1 MIRAPVVFVGG
12 HVDHGKTTLL
22 DYLRG
27 STIAKKEAGK
37 ITQHIGATE
46 ISLDL
51 IKEQAGELLKKYG
64 FDLKI
69 PGLLF
74 IDTPGHEAFSTLR
87 QRGASIAN
95 IGVLVIDI
103 LQGIQ
108 PQTIEVL
115 NYLKKNKTPFVV
127 ALTKIDK
134 IKGYNKNLSLT
145 DLFKEI
151 DEGKTI
157 YAQEFNDKLYK
168 IMSQLS
174 EQGFNSERFDNNLDF
189 TKKLLLIPLSSK
201 DGKGIPE
208 LLLFLAG
215 LSQKYLENS
224 ISLNVEGPGKA
235 MVLEI
240 NDTKGF
246 GKTAD
251 IILYDGKIK
260 KNDFVKIDAKDNF
273 YVTKIKQLLRPQV
286 LTDLRTVKSGLV
298 AVNEVGAAA
307 GIKVVFQNAKV
318 VAAGDNISVITE
330 DEANK
335 LETTKRIV
343 SETKDKGIIVRAD
356 TQGSVDA
363 ILSLAKKQN
372 VEIAKANTGNL
383 TREDILEAKLF
394 ARENFIYSAVF
405 VFNVK
410 INPEIKMF
418 AKQQGIKIFESNIIY
433 KLFEEYE
440 KWCKNLLEEKK
451 SEDLKDIKYPC
462 KMEILN
468 NCIFRKNKPCILGVK
483 ILDGVLKPN
492 TKIVYNGKQIGTIK
506 QLQVNAKSVG
516 EAKKED
522 ELAVSFEGVNFEK
535 DIDLNVTNI
544 IYTFIPSSQRSIVK
558 KYLSEEY
565 PELVTELFDI
575 YNKFSL

>member
-1 MIRAPVVFVGG
+1 LIRAPVVFVGG